1 MVTISYKDETL
12 YYPQDEMRNALLPVT
27 SGCSYNKCAFCS
39 MYKDIEY
46 SEIPFSAIEAELRS
60 GYLYTEKVFLTGAD
74 PLSIGYEKMKKLL
87 ELIRHYLPY
96 CHRVGAY
103 ASIKN
108 LAGYTV
114 DELSVLHD
122 AGLRL
127 LYIGF
132 ETGRD
137 DILKLMNKGHTVDQA
152 IEQAK
157 KLNEARL
164 PFNTVVMYG
173 IAGEGQSIDN
183 AVATANMINQFDT
196 KTVITMSL
204 IIFNNTELNHMVQRG
219 EFVPPDSRERMIEIR
234 TLLENLEPENPTVFD
249 STHPSNIIKIS
260 GTLPWDRQKLIREVD
275 RYAVIS

>member
-1 MVTISYKDETL
+1 
-12 YYPQDEMRNALLPVT
+12 
-27 SGCSYNKCAFCS
+27 

-87 ELIRHYLPY
+87 EMIRHYLPY

-108 LAGYTV
+108 LAGYPV

-137 DILKLMNKGHTVDQA
+137 DVLKLMNKGHTVNQA

-164 PFNTVVMYG
+164 PFNTVIMYG
-173 IAGEGQSIDN
+173 IAGEGQSVDN

-219 EFVPPDSRERMIEIR
+219 EFVPPGSRERMFEIR
-234 TLLENLEPENPTVFD
+234 TLLENLEPEKPTVFD

-260 GTLPWDRQKLIREVD
+260 GTLPWDRQKLIREVE
-275 RYAVIS
+275 RYAEIS